1 MSKAAEQKVK
11 QIKLNEI
18 DRLRLENIELKKRS
32 LEQQYAALE
41 KEKRVVVEAMCKA
54 NGCKI
59 EEISSIDLDNG
70 VILIN
75 KN

>member
-1 MSKAAEQKVK
+1 MSKEVEQKVK
-11 QIKLNEI
+11 QIKLSEI
-18 DRLRLENIELKKRS
+18 DRLKLENIELKMRS
-32 LEQQYAALE
+32 LQQQYDALE
-41 KEKRVVVEAMCKA
+41 KEKSRVIEVMSKS

-70 VILIN
+70 VILI